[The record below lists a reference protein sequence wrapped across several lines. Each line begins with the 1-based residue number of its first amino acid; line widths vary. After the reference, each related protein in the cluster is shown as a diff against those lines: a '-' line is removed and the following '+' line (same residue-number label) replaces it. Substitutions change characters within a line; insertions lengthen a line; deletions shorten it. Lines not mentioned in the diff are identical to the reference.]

1 MQSHRLLED
10 DVLRKERRLPTR
22 GDVLVELGD
31 RVEPETVVARG
42 VVENPDIRELKVF
55 SSLGTSPDIVEN
67 HMLKTEGDEV
77 KKDEVIA
84 IRRSF
89 FGRSTRVARS
99 PIDGRMESFS
109 PVTGRAIIR
118 GHPIRMEVKA
128 HIPGEIVEIIEGEGA
143 VVEARAAV
151 LQGAFGL
158 GGEATGEL
166 VFAVDSADMLLTSEE
181 IKAEHRGKVVVG
193 GSVAT
198 VDALRAAAR
207 NGVSAVIVGGVDQK
221 DLTEFLGYEIGVGV
235 TGGEDFGFTL
245 IITEGFGVN
254 PIDEARFSLLEKHEG
269 RLACVDGTTQIRS
282 RIQRPEVVI
291 PL

>member
-1 MQSHRLLED
+1 MQSLQLFED
-10 DVLRKERRLPTR
+10 TVVRKERRIPTR
-22 GDVLVELGD
+22 GEVLVKPGD
-31 RVEPETVVARG
+31 KVEPGTVVARG
-42 VVENPDIRELKVF
+42 VVENPDIRELRIYA
-55 SSLGTSPDIVEN
+55 SLGISPDMVKN
-67 HMLKTEGDEV
+67 YVLKTTGDDV

-84 IRRSF
+84 IYRSF
-89 FGRSTRVARS
+89 FGRSTKVVRS
-99 PIDGRMESFS
+99 PIDGRIESFS

-118 GHPIRMEVKA
+118 GHPIKMMVKA
-128 HIPGEIVEIIEGEGA
+128 HLPGEVVDVIDGEGA
-143 VVEARAAV
+143 VVEVRAAV

-158 GGEATGEL
+158 GGEVMGEL
-166 VFAVDSADMLLTSEE
+166 VFAVDSADVPLTSEE
-181 IKAEHRGKVVVG
+181 IRAEHRGKVVVG

-198 VDALRAAAR
+198 VDALRAAAK

-254 PIDEARFSLLEKHEG
+254 PMDEARFSLLEKHEG

-282 RIQRPEVVI
+282 RIQRPEVVV

>member
-166 VFAVDSADMLLTSEE
+166 VFAVDSADMPLTSEE

-254 PIDEARFSLLEKHEG
+254 PIDGARFSLLEKHEG
-269 RLACVDGTTQIRS
+269 RPACVDGTTQIRS

>member
-151 LQGAFGL
+151 LQGAFWL

-166 VFAVDSADMLLTSEE
+166 VFAVD
-181 IKAEHRGKVVVG
+181 
-193 GSVAT
+193 
-198 VDALRAAAR
+198 
-207 NGVSAVIVGGVDQK
+207 
-221 DLTEFLGYEIGVGV
+221 
-235 TGGEDFGFTL
+235 
-245 IITEGFGVN
+245 
-254 PIDEARFSLLEKHEG
+254 
-269 RLACVDGTTQIRS
+269 
-282 RIQRPEVVI
+282 
-291 PL
+291 

>member
-1 MQSHRLLED
+1 
-10 DVLRKERRLPTR
+10 
-22 GDVLVELGD
+22 
-31 RVEPETVVARG
+31 
-42 VVENPDIRELKVF
+42 
-55 SSLGTSPDIVEN
+55 
-67 HMLKTEGDEV
+67 MLKTEGEQV
-77 KKDEVIA
+77 KKDEVVA

-89 FGRSTRVARS
+89 FGRSTKVARS
-99 PIDGRMESFS
+99 PIDGKIERFS

-166 VFAVDSADMLLTSEE
+166 VFAVDSADMPLTSEE

>member
-1 MQSHRLLED
+1 MQSHQLVED

-22 GDVLVELGD
+22 GDVLVEPGD

-42 VVENPDIRELKVF
+42 VVENPDIRELKVYV
-55 SSLGTSPDIVEN
+55 SLSTSPDMAAN

-77 KKDEVIA
+77 KKDEVVA

-89 FGRSTRVARS
+89 FGRSTKVARS
-99 PIDGRMESFS
+99 PIDGKIERFS

-128 HIPGEIVEIIEGEGA
+128 HIPGEIVEIIEDEGA

-166 VFAVDSADMLLTSEE
+166 VFAVDSADMPLTSEE
-181 IKAEHRGKVVVG
+181 INAEHRGKVVVG

-221 DLTEFLGYEIGVGV
+221 NLTEFLGYEIGVGV

-254 PIDEARFSLLEKHEG
+254 PIDEARFSLLEKHDG

-282 RIQRPEVVI
+282 RIQRPEVII